1 DSVRVESVQK
11 INPTTVQV
19 KFSNNQLLLVD
30 FYADNI
36 FRLFQDNKSAVVRD
50 PQAEPAAQILVNNP
64 RKKLHNFELLEK
76 DGSWFISTKDAAME
90 INKENGL
97 FKIYNIKNKK
107 MVTQSIAPISSN
119 KKKISTPL

>member
-1 DSVRVESVQK
+1 MYRNKQKLFWALVLSLLFSTASSVSTFVAAETLKQQTQEDSVRVESVQK

-64 RKKLHNFELLEK
+64 RKKLHNFEVSE
-76 DGSWFISTKDAAME
+76 
-90 INKENGL
+90 
-97 FKIYNIKNKK
+97 
-107 MVTQSIAPISSN
+107 
-119 KKKISTPL
+119 